1 MGAAGPWAGG
11 CQTQRVYQVGLLGPL
26 LNDAFVT
33 FITPRMRPR
42 GMVAAR

>member
-1 MGAAGPWAGG
+1 MGAAGPRAGG
-11 CQTQRVYQVGLLGPL
+11 CQTQRVHWVGLLGPL

-33 FITPRMRPR
+33 FITPRMWLR